1 MILVSLEIVK
11 KCVLGGCLKFFLT
24 PLAPSGL
31 LRSKKFQT
39 KLILA
44 FEANSVL
51 SPKNETK
58 IVKIT
63 HSECIVN
70 KIEYI
75 IITTSLSNVAFTSF
89 IRLKV

>member
-1 MILVSLEIVK
+1 MPMWLYDYLK
-11 KCVLGGCLKFFLT
+11 DYNQRCLKFL
-24 PLAPSGL
+24 LHSCYPSDT

-63 HSECIVN
+63 HSVEGTGRN
-70 KIEYI
+70 NFK
-75 IITTSLSNVAFTSF
+75 
-89 IRLKV
+89 RR